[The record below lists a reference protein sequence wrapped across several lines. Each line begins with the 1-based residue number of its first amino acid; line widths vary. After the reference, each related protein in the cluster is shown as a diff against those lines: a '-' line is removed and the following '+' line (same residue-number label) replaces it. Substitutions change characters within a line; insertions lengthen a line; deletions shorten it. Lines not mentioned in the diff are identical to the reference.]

1 MKFSFKR
8 DYGFVTY
15 DDKEVP
21 STFKELISHFFGV
34 LFLVCL
40 IGAILYFG
48 LRFLGFVVNL
58 FY

>member
-15 DDKEVP
+15 DDKELP

-40 IGAILYFG
+40 IGAI
-48 LRFLGFVVNL
+48 
-58 FY
+58 

>member
-15 DDKEVP
+15 DERELP
-21 STFKELISHFFGV
+21 STFKEFISHFFGV

-48 LRFLGFVVNL
+48 FVFLGFVVNL

>member
-15 DDKEVP
+15 DESELP

-48 LRFLGFVVNL
+48 LVFLGFVVNL

>member
-21 STFKELISHFFGV
+21 STFKELISHFLAYYSWF
-34 LFLVCL
+34 
-40 IGAILYFG
+40 A
-48 LRFLGFVVNL
+48 
-58 FY
+58 